1 MVEFIS
7 VSAVRG
13 CIPRQNVVAV
23 HTGQF
28 RRQSRI
34 WRGLFAWTK
43 GRPFHDLFQ
52 AFITSTSHNAVV
64 RSRGHIFHEQGL
76 WRQHRGLFVQQNS
89 CTRWL
94 RHPSLATSSLPH
106 VQVAHSSLRSCRSQF
121 KCYGFHTA
129 EKNQILGRSAAQGTN
144 VLIIPPMSSD
154 PPIQPLRRMYTLGWR
169 KCRGIRVDR
178 WKQMYDLPSQ
188 QEWSWRITAT
198 LTIAQPSLHREKK
211 KM

>member
-1 MVEFIS
+1 MPLLLFRPSSFLLAHHHRVLDS
-7 VSAVRG
+7 HSANSLLE
-13 CIPRQNVVAV
+13 PHNTFS
-23 HTGQF
+23 HP
-28 RRQSRI
+28 
-34 WRGLFAWTK
+34 AWY
-43 GRPFHDLFQ
+43 
-52 AFITSTSHNAVV
+52 V
-64 RSRGHIFHEQGL
+64 QGL

-211 KM
+211 KCEIKTRSVPQSLDMDQYKIERGHKLNGN